1 MKIDFWLSE
10 SQFFYSM
17 CRPNIILFIA
27 LGVSLLFSACD
38 KGRGKG
44 DVKPRYVRATRVSA
58 VDYIDR
64 DFAGMATADDAVNLA
79 FKISGQVL
87 SVDVAKGDYVKKG
100 ELLSRLDPRDVEL
113 QVAADLSQFERARA
127 QEERMKR
134 LLSHE
139 AVSQQEYESAYAA
152 FVQARST
159 YENSQSLLADTRLR
173 APFAGV
179 VERTYVD
186 TYQRVQTGQTIVR
199 LVNPMITTVEFTMP
213 EKSLSLLS
221 DSTTRYSV
229 RFDNFPDETFPARL
243 DTYAKTASDASGFP
257 VALKISKA
265 DSERYGIS
273 PGMPCQVTLR
283 VSDSAKHDLAIPLSA
298 VYAPAEGGTYVWV
311 ITSDNTVERRRV
323 ELGDIFGRDMVSVQ
337 QGLSAG
343 EPVVTAGVYRLQER
357 QQVKILNP

>member
-1 MKIDFWLSE
+1 
-10 SQFFYSM
+10 M
-17 CRPNIILFIA
+17 CRPIIILSVA
-27 LGVSLLFSACD
+27 LSVLLLTSCG

-44 DVKPRYVRATRVSA
+44 DVKPRYVRATRVTT

-79 FKISGQVL
+79 FKLSGQVL

-113 QVAADLSQFERARA
+113 QVASDLSQFERARA

-186 TYQRVQTGQTIVR
+186 TYQRVQSGQTIVR
-199 LVNPMITTVEFTMP
+199 LVNPMSTTVEFTMP

-273 PGMPCQVTLR
+273 PGMTCQVTLR
-283 VSDSAKHDLAIPLSA
+283 VSDATKHDLAIPLSA
-298 VYAPAEGGTYVWV
+298 VYSPAEGGTYVWV

-343 EPVVTAGVYRLQER
+343 EQVVTAGVYRLQEG
-357 QQVKILNP
+357 QQVKILNQ

>member
-1 MKIDFWLSE
+1 
-10 SQFFYSM
+10 M
-17 CRPNIILFIA
+17 CRPIIILSVA
-27 LGVSLLFSACD
+27 LSVLLLTSCG
-38 KGRGKG
+38 KGRGKD

-186 TYQRVQTGQTIVR
+186 TYQRVQSGQTIVR
-199 LVNPMITTVEFTMP
+199 LVNPMSTTVEFTMP

-229 RFDNFPDETFPARL
+229 RFDNFPNETFPARL

-273 PGMPCQVTLR
+273 PGMTCQVTLR

-337 QGLSAG
+337 QGLYAG
-343 EPVVTAGVYRLQER
+343 EQVVTAGVYRLQEGQR
-357 QQVKILNP
+357 VKILNP

>member
-17 CRPNIILFIA
+17 CRPTIILSVALFFI
-27 LGVSLLFSACD
+27 LLSSC
-38 KGRGKG
+38 GRSRGKD

-79 FKISGQVL
+79 FKLSGQVL

-100 ELLSRLDPRDVEL
+100 ELLSRLDPSDVEL
-113 QVAADLSQFERARA
+113 QVASDLSQYERARA

-139 AVSQQEYESAYAA
+139 AVSQQEYEAAYAA
-152 FVQARST
+152 FVQARSI

-186 TYQRVQTGQTIVR
+186 TYQRVQSGQTIVR
-199 LVNPMITTVEFTMP
+199 LVNPMSTTVEFTMP
-213 EKSLSLLS
+213 EKSLYLLS
-221 DSTTRYSV
+221 DSTTRYYV
-229 RFDNFPDETFPARL
+229 RFDNFPDETFSARL

-265 DSERYGIS
+265 ESERYGIS
-273 PGMPCQVTLR
+273 PGMTCQVTLQ
-283 VSDSAKHDLAIPLSA
+283 VSDSTKHDLAIPLSA
-298 VYAPAEGGTYVWV
+298 VIAAPSFNFKTV
-311 ITSDNTVERRRV
+311 ITSANIVEQRRV
-323 ELGDIFGRDMVSVQ
+323 ELGNIFGRDMVSVQ

-343 EPVVTAGVYRLQER
+343 EQIVTAGVYRLQEG

>member
-1 MKIDFWLSE
+1 
-10 SQFFYSM
+10 M
-17 CRPNIILFIA
+17 CRPIIILSVA
-27 LGVSLLFSACD
+27 LSVLLLTSCD
-38 KGRGKG
+38 KSRGKG
-44 DVKPRYVRATRVSA
+44 DVKPRYVRATRVTS

-113 QVAADLSQFERARA
+113 QVASDLSQFERARA

-186 TYQRVQTGQTIVR
+186 TYQRVQSGQTIVR
-199 LVNPMITTVEFTMP
+199 LVNPMSTTVEFTMP

-229 RFDNFPDETFPARL
+229 RFDIFPNETFPARL

-273 PGMPCQVTLR
+273 PGMTCQVTLR

-343 EPVVTAGVYRLQER
+343 EQVVTAGVYRLQEGQR
-357 QQVKILNP
+357 VKILNP

>member
-1 MKIDFWLSE
+1 
-10 SQFFYSM
+10 M
-17 CRPNIILFIA
+17 CRPIIILSVA
-27 LGVSLLFSACD
+27 LSVLLLTSCG
-38 KGRGKG
+38 KGRGKD

-100 ELLSRLDPRDVEL
+100 EVLSRLDPRDVEL

-186 TYQRVQTGQTIVR
+186 TYQRVQSGQTIVR
-199 LVNPMITTVEFTMP
+199 LVNPMSTTVEFTMP

-229 RFDNFPDETFPARL
+229 RFDNFPNETFPARL

-273 PGMPCQVTLR
+273 PGMTCQVTLR

-343 EPVVTAGVYRLQER
+343 EQVVTAGVYRLQEGQR
-357 QQVKILNP
+357 VKILNP